1 MIIEGSRVT
10 VNRRENVRGQPMLT
24 MVHNNPARVGNGML
38 RVDRKFHVGMQNYA
52 AHVQTPLTTI
62 HPEMAPGQPIMDP
75 IEVSCSEL
83 SYRVITLK
91 TDATWRLLPSE
102 SLRLREEISRSSLI
116 YGSGLGSSKIA
127 RELGVPYIL
136 ILEYDLQTKM
146 VSETS
151 EIKGIRRNLRRA
163 RCVWHHVTE
172 NIPEIRRAHSLHC
185 NGYPIYDATRRYN
198 ANSLLYFDS
207 RMLTDMII
215 SPEDLARR
223 LRTRT
228 DRPFRMLFSG
238 RYERMKGTADAVR
251 VAVECIRR
259 GLNIE
264 MDFYG
269 QGNLRDEMINI
280 AARSL
285 RPGRI
290 RIHDP
295 VPYNE
300 LIEISKS
307 FDLFICCHIQS
318 DPSCTYLESFGAGLP
333 IVGYAN
339 RMWQRL
345 SEASGAGF
353 ASPIGQPNRVADD
366 VERLLS
372 APDLMSTMSEE
383 ARGFAARHCFELEA
397 QKRIDALNIALS

>member
-1 MIIEGSRVT
+1 
-10 VNRRENVRGQPMLT
+10 
-24 MVHNNPARVGNGML
+24 MVHNNPARVGNNML
-38 RVDRKFHVGMQNYA
+38 KVDRKFHVGMQNYA
-52 AHVQTPLTTI
+52 AQIQTPLTTI
-62 HPEMAPGQPIMDP
+62 NPEMAPGQTIMDL
-75 IEVSCSEL
+75 IEVPCSEL
-83 SYRVITLK
+83 SYRVITIK
-91 TDATWRLLPSE
+91 TDAALGPLPSE
-102 SLRLREEISRSSLI
+102 SSRLRDEISRSGLI
-116 YGSGLGSSKIA
+116 YGTGLGSSKIA
-127 RELGVPYIL
+127 RELGIPYIP

-146 VSETS
+146 VVETS
-151 EIKGIRRNLRRA
+151 AIKGLRRNLRRA

-198 ANSLLYFDS
+198 ANSLLFFDS
-207 RMLTDMII
+207 RMSTDMII
-215 SPEDLARR
+215 SPEELATR
-223 LRTRT
+223 LTTRT
-228 DRPFRMLFSG
+228 ERPFRMLFSG
-238 RYERMKGTADAVR
+238 RYESMKGTADAVR
-251 VAVECIRR
+251 VAVECLRR

-280 AARSL
+280 AAQSS

-295 VPYNE
+295 LPYTE
-300 LIEISKS
+300 LVKISKS
-307 FDLFICCHIQS
+307 FDLFVCCHIQN

-339 RMWQRL
+339 RMWRRL

-353 ASPIGQPNRVADD
+353 ASPMGQPEKVADD

-372 APDLMSTMSEE
+372 GPDLMSTMSEK

-397 QKRIDALNIALS
+397 RKRIDALNNALS